1 MPCIAR
7 VYSASS
13 YFVLSNTLS
22 PNLLKMAA
30 WLEYTFPK
38 LLYALLE
45 PDFESGLLKGKSH
58 NSLKKHGWAWKFL
71 ALGVFPMYKVEIFG
85 F

>member
-1 MPCIAR
+1 MPRIER
-7 VYSASS
+7 IYSASG
-13 YFVLSNTLS
+13 YFELSNTLS

-45 PDFESGLLKGKSH
+45 PDFKTGLLRGKSH
-58 NSLKKHGWAWKFL
+58 NLLKKHGWAWKFQPCW
-71 ALGVFPMYKVEIFG
+71 GICFV
-85 F
+85 